1 MLRVSKYITTVS
13 LFSADATRT
22 IKTTCTIN
30 AWTAATPLLSTFVAG
45 EKDDLAGEEAREDAV
60 EGGTRVVD
68 LDVDPVEGDREEDE
82 ENRRGDEGGGK
93 NFQRKS
99 TR

>member
-30 AWTAATPLLSTFVAG
+30 AWTAATPLLSTFVAD
-45 EKDDLAGEEAREDAV
+45 EKDDLAGEEEAREDAV

-68 LDVDPVEGDREEDE
+68 LDVDPVEGDREE
-82 ENRRGDEGGGK
+82 NRWGDEGGGK